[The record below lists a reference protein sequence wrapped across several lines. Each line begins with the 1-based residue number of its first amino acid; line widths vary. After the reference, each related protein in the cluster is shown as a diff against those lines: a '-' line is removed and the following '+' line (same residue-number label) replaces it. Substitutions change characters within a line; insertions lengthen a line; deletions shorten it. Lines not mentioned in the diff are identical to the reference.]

1 MFANINGKNIFFD
14 VDGQSV
20 EVKGEKLIH
29 KPVVFVVHGGPGAN
43 HFSFKPSLDTL
54 TNDAQLVYIDQRGCG
69 YSEEDHTDHYTLKQN
84 VEDIEALRQYLG
96 LDKIWILGHSYG
108 GMVAMSYGIK
118 YQAHLE
124 GLILATTSPSYQFL
138 EKAKRY
144 VEEHGN
150 ADQIYH
156 SNKLWEGDFQSEEEV
171 GQYYEALMP
180 LYSVSS
186 TEDVEPPKQPK
197 TKQAYKVL
205 NKGFGSFLRSF
216 DIRAELPQIEVPTLI
231 LAGRHD
237 WITPVSENEEI
248 HQRIPNST
256 FHVLENS
263 SHSVFIDENKL
274 TLSLISEFI
283 SEHSQATLKVN

>member
-1 MFANINGKNIFFD
+1 MFANIKGKNIFFD

-20 EVKGEKLIH
+20 EVKGDKVVH
-29 KPVVFVVHGGPGAN
+29 KPVIFVVHGGPGGN
-43 HFSFKPSLDTL
+43 HLGFKPNLDKL
-54 TNDAQLVYIDQRGCG
+54 THDAQLVYIDQRGCG
-69 YSEEDHTDHYTLKQN
+69 YSEEDRTDHYTLEQN

-150 ADQIYH
+150 ADQIYY
-156 SNKLWEGDFQSEEEV
+156 SNKLWEGNFQSEEEV
-171 GQYYEALMP
+171 GQYYKVMQP

-186 TEDVEPPKQPK
+186 KEGKPPKKPE
-197 TKQAYKVL
+197 TKRSYKVL

-216 DIRAELPQIEVPTLI
+216 DLRPNLLHIEVPTLI

-237 WITPVSENEEI
+237 WITPVSENEDI

-274 TLSLISEFI
+274 TLSLISEFL
-283 SEHSQATLKVN
+283 SKHSLSTLKMN